1 MLAMCQACQQEG
13 KFSRQ
18 LSINSSFAMSLFS
31 SGAKPRIVEN
41 KLDKHTETFVN
52 SFRHKFDSLGCPGA
66 SMVILKDSTFL
77 ETFSFG
83 VGDKNVKN
91 KINENS
97 IFRIGSVSKSFAGL
111 LTGILVDKGI
121 LHWDDKI
128 VKYLP
133 DFKLATEA
141 QTQKITIRTILSQ
154 STGLASHAY
163 TNMVEEGYE
172 KGQIMKYLC
181 KVKIVADTGRVCTY
195 QNAVY
200 SLIELVMEQATGCSY
215 HQLLNQYVISPL
227 SMKNTSTSFGKLTST
242 SSFTR
247 PHNMSKGVA
256 IPIPYNN
263 KYYNAVS
270 AGGVN
275 STAIDMGK
283 YLSIWLGYYP
293 EVISPDQVSFLT
305 TPVVSS
311 DYERRNFD
319 RWPLLEKAYYAIGWR
334 VLDYDGDRWLYH
346 GGFVNGYRCEIAFNP
361 GRKVGIC
368 VMFNAVCPLASE
380 VIPNF
385 IDATNLSLN

>member
-1 MLAMCQACQQEG
+1 MCQACQNEG
-13 KFSRQ
+13 KFSRT
-18 LSINSSFAMSLFS
+18 LSINSGFGIRLFS
-31 SGAKPRIVEN
+31 KPTS
-41 KLDKHTETFVN
+41 DKDATGKIDVHSQRFIDK
-52 SFRHKFDSLGCPGA
+52 FKHKFDSLGCPGA
-66 SMVILKDSTFL
+66 SMVILKDSSFL
-77 ETFSFG
+77 ENFSFG
-83 VGDKNVKN
+83 VGDKTLNN
-91 KINENS
+91 QINENS

-133 DFKLATEA
+133 DFRLATQA
-141 QTQKITIRTILSQ
+141 QTEKITIRTILSQ

-181 KVKIVADTGRVCTY
+181 KVKIVADTGKVCTY
-195 QNAVY
+195 QNVVF

-215 HQLLNQYVISPL
+215 QQLLNQYIFDPL

-242 SSFTR
+242 TSFTR
-247 PHNMSKGVA
+247 PHSIGNGVA
-256 IPIPYNN
+256 RPIPYNT
-263 KYYNAVS
+263 KYYNAIS
-270 AGGVN
+270 AGGIN

-293 EVISPDQVSFLT
+293 EVISPDQISFLT

-319 RWPLLEKAYYAIGWR
+319 KWPLLENAYYAIGLR
-334 VLDYDGDRWLYH
+334 VLDYSGERWLYH
-346 GGFVNGYRCEIAFNP
+346 GGYVNGYRCEIAFNP
-361 GRKVGIC
+361 IRKTGIC

-385 IDATNLSLN
+385 IDSNLESFN